1 MRYDK
6 SEIKKIIEREISR
19 HGQIFYVAPR
29 INDLKIIEKKLN
41 KIIPNLRYDTIH
53 GQLPNRQIEESYNR
67 FFNRSSDLLISTA
80 MIESGLDVSNV
91 NTIIIEKP
99 SLLV

>member
-29 INDLKIIEKKLN
+29 INDLKNHRKNLIKL
-41 KIIPNLRYDTIH
+41 
-53 GQLPNRQIEESYNR
+53 
-67 FFNRSSDLLISTA
+67 FLI
-80 MIESGLDVSNV
+80 
-91 NTIIIEKP
+91 
-99 SLLV
+99 